1 MIVRRA
7 RMHLAVALVVSS
19 ASRVAVAQ
27 IPQPLIDRGPARAE
41 THHVGTFGGTRVPY
55 TALVEEH
62 VLRGSDSIPS
72 ASLITIAY
80 LREAVN
86 DPTTRPV
93 AFVFNGGPG
102 SSSSPLHMNGMG
114 PRLVSGDSTVPN
126 AESIL
131 DATDLVFI
139 DPVGTGF
146 SRPYTTEVGRR
157 AYWTSKGDA
166 AAVAQVIE
174 RWLDAHGRRASPRY
188 LIGESYGTV
197 RAGWILHARPQ
208 LQFDGVLLISV
219 AAFLRNGGRE
229 MPQVAA
235 FTAMATSAWYH
246 QRVPRAGRT
255 VEQVYR
261 EAVDFART
269 DYLTALVR
277 GASLPAAERERVAA
291 RMSQFIALPTDFILE
306 RRLRI
311 SKDDWML
318 NVLRS
323 DNLRTGMLDTRITA
337 PRDTT
342 RTGGLNDPALA
353 GGRLRIGTAM
363 LAPSV
368 VPGSAQAMLERPDTT
383 APPTPLERYLRRD
396 LQFPTLESY
405 RSLNLDING
414 VWTYDAE
421 VDAFEAVGEAMK
433 RFPRMRM
440 AWMAGYFDLTTPAYE
455 SEYIFDQVG
464 IPSDRTTALVVPG
477 AHGSIADPT
486 QRPALARALRAWIR

>member
-1 MIVRRA
+1 MSVRRVGVHFA
-7 RMHLAVALVVSS
+7 VCLVLLAGSS
-19 ASRVAVAQ
+19 PASAQ
-27 IPQPLIDRGPARAE
+27 IPQALIDRAPARAE
-41 THHVGTFGGTRVPY
+41 THHVGTFGGTKLAY
-55 TALVEEH
+55 TAMVEEH
-62 VLRGSDSIPS
+62 VLRGSDSIPN

-80 LREAVN
+80 LREGVSDVA
-86 DPTTRPV
+86 TRPV

-114 PRLVSGDSTVPN
+114 PRLVSGDSTVANP
-126 AESIL
+126 ESIL

-157 AYWTSKGDA
+157 SYWTSKGDA

-291 RMSQFIALPTDFILE
+291 RMSQLIALPTDFILE

-363 LAPSV
+363 LAPAI

-383 APPTPLERYLRRD
+383 APPTPLERYLTRD
-396 LQFPTLESY
+396 LKFPTLESY

-433 RFPRMRM
+433 RVPRMRM

-464 IPSDRTTALVVPG
+464 IPANRTTALVVPG
-477 AHGSIADPT
+477 AHGSIADPAL
-486 QRPALARALRAWIR
+486 RPALANALRRWIR

>member
-1 MIVRRA
+1 MSVRRA
-7 RMHLAVALVVSS
+7 GVHFALWLALLAGSIPG
-19 ASRVAVAQ
+19 VAQ
-27 IPQPLIDRGPARAE
+27 IPQALIDRTPARAE
-41 THHVGTFGGTRVPY
+41 THHVGTFGGTKVAY
-55 TALVEEH
+55 TAMVEEH
-62 VLRGSDSIPS
+62 VLRGSDSIPN

-80 LREAVN
+80 LREGVSDVA
-86 DPTTRPV
+86 TRPV

-114 PRLVSGDSTVPN
+114 PRLVSGDSTVANP
-126 AESIL
+126 ESIL

-157 AYWTSKGDA
+157 SYWTSKGDA

-291 RMSQFIALPTDFILE
+291 RMSQLIALPTDFILE

-363 LAPSV
+363 LAPAI

-383 APPTPLERYLRRD
+383 AAPSPLERYLRRD
-396 LQFPTLESY
+396 LKFPTLESY

-433 RFPRMRM
+433 RVPRMRM
-440 AWMAGYFDLTTPAYE
+440 AWMDGYFDLTTPAYE

-464 IPSDRTTALVVPG
+464 IPANRTTALVVPG
-477 AHGSIADPT
+477 AHGSIADPAL
-486 QRPALARALRAWIR
+486 RPALANALRTWLR